1 MNKQQFL
8 AALCGSLC
16 MATAGAQTMIHD
28 FEYVFDDELPT
39 FWLTSANAVVSA
51 SDVVAPQ
58 STGSKSMRVDF
69 SFPSMEWA
77 TETVTGPGLDALLSI
92 LPEQYLSFRLRGDP
106 AFGAADF
113 RDLYLYAWDE
123 DGNFG
128 RWGSAVPITDE
139 WTVQNYLAS
148 TIAQPWNSPG
158 LPDLNRIVQF
168 AFYQYGSQAALEPY
182 TAAIYI
188 DDLQV
193 RDTPL
198 VEIAPP
204 SAPRA
209 LIDDFESYAD
219 DAALTAAYKYEVSP
233 PAVVTT
239 ATLDSSAPQ
248 GSKALKLAINF
259 AAGQWPWGSVRSPLV
274 EPFSF
279 PTNAV
284 MTLRFKGDSAL
295 EPIADAGTSFWVSF
309 YDKGGKRMNFSTS
322 APVSSGEWVAL
333 EAPYSAFWGDLTTID
348 SGNLVQWR
356 ILVEGWEGT
365 AESPEMSGA
374 FYIDDIRIGVPSAA
388 VPSLAVARTGD
399 TLTFTMGNLAPGTAY
414 ELKSSSNLVQWTTAA
429 TVTADADTA
438 TWTAKPDQ
446 PAAFFRLVQP

>member
-1 MNKQQFL
+1 MKKQQWL
-8 AALCGSLC
+8 AVLCGSLG
-16 MATAGAQTMIHD
+16 MVTAGAQTMIHD
-28 FEYVFDDELPT
+28 FEYAFDDELFAYWT
-39 FWLTSANAVVSA
+39 HSGNAVVSV
-51 SDVVAPQ
+51 SDTVAAQ

-69 SFPSMEWA
+69 SFPTIEWA
-77 TETVTGPGLDALLSI
+77 TETVTGPGLDPLLSI
-92 LPEQYLSFRLRGDP
+92 LPEQYLTFRLRGDP
-106 AFGAADF
+106 AFAAADF
-113 RDLYLYAWDE
+113 RELYLYCWDE

-128 RWGSAVPITDE
+128 RWGSAVPITDQ

-158 LPDLNRIVQF
+158 LPDLNRIVYF

-182 TAAIYI
+182 TASIYI

-198 VEIAPP
+198 VEFGPP
-204 SAPRA
+204 SAPRS
-209 LIDDFESYAD
+209 LIDDFEGYAND
-219 DAALTAAYKYEVSP
+219 GALMAAYKYEVSP

-239 ATLDSSAPQ
+239 ATLDSPAPQ

-259 AAGQWPWGSVRSPLV
+259 AAGQWPWGSVRSSLV

-284 MTLRFKGDSAL
+284 MTLRFKGDAIL
-295 EPIADAGTSFWVSF
+295 EPIADGGTSFWVSF

-322 APVSSGEWVAL
+322 APVSSGEWVTL

-365 AESPEMSGA
+365 AESSEMSGA

-388 VPSLAVARTGD
+388 VPSLAIARTGD
-399 TLTFTMGNLAPGTAY
+399 TLTFAMGNLSAGAAY
-414 ELKSSSNLVQWTTAA
+414 ELKTSSDLVQWTTAA
-429 TVTADADTA
+429 TITADSDTA
-438 TWTAKPDQ
+438 TWTAKADQ